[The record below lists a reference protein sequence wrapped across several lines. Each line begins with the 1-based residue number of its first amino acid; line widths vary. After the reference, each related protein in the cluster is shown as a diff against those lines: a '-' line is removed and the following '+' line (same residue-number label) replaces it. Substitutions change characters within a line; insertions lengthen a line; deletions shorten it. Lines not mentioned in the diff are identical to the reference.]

1 MRLRLQQQ
9 ILSPKHGKKNEKNT
23 ENAAEERGPQSGLTE
38 EKFTPA
44 GEGGSGLKAS
54 ATEEKLGIL
63 IGLALKLVSL
73 CNHNLLGLK
82 RLNEDVWV
90 ISFVLA

>member
-1 MRLRLQQQ
+1 MVDQ
-9 ILSPKHGKKNEKNT
+9 
-23 ENAAEERGPQSGLTE
+23 
-38 EKFTPA
+38 
-44 GEGGSGLKAS
+44 AS
-54 ATEEKLGIL
+54 ATEEKLSIL

-90 ISFVLA
+90 INFVLGKTDISRNEKGK

>member
-1 MRLRLQQQ
+1 MLLV
-9 ILSPKHGKKNEKNT
+9 KK
-23 ENAAEERGPQSGLTE
+23 
-38 EKFTPA
+38 KFTPA
-44 GEGGSGLKAS
+44 GDGGSGRQAS
-54 ATEEKLGIL
+54 ATEEKLSIL

>member
-1 MRLRLQQQ
+1 MAGRFLHL
-9 ILSPKHGKKNEKNT
+9 LS
-23 ENAAEERGPQSGLTE
+23 TE
-38 EKFTPA
+38 EKFKPA

-54 ATEEKLGIL
+54 ATEEKLSIL
-63 IGLALKLVSL
+63 IGSALKLVSL